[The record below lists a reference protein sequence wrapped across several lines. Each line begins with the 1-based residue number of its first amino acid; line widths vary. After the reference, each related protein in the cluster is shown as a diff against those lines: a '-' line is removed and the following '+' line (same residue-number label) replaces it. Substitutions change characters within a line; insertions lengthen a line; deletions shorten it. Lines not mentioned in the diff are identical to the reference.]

1 MSSVVDVEKTAEV
14 LAAAGPV
21 VNAAGNDLRAVSA
34 RVKDALGQA
43 GLVHVEGAAEV
54 YGLAAGLQFG
64 EVIIEG
70 DSGDYLGV
78 LNRGATIRVQGDA
91 GPYLAD
97 NMTRGSVYVQGDA
110 GYAAAS
116 YCYGGTV
123 VITGDAGDFCA
134 VMNKG
139 ATVIVGGDVG
149 SDAATYMLAGD
160 LIIVGDAGANLG
172 NYLIRGNIYVGGQW
186 QSLGHNTQAREL
198 TEADLDKLQAH
209 FEHYGIAADPAMF
222 RKIVALS
229 PKPFY
234 KSKTQLPVA
243 ATPRYE

>member
-1 MSSVVDVEKTAEV
+1 MSTVLDVEETTEV
-14 LAAAGPV
+14 LAAAGSV
-21 VNAAGNDLRAVSA
+21 VNAAGNDLRTVSTQ
-34 RVKDALGQA
+34 VKDALRKA
-43 GLVHVEGAAEV
+43 GLVYVKGAAEV
-54 YGLAAGLQFG
+54 YGLAAGLQAG
-64 EVIIEG
+64 EVVIEG
-70 DSGDYLGV
+70 NGGDYLGV
-78 LNRGATIRVQGDA
+78 LNNGATIRVQGDA

-110 GYAAAS
+110 DYAAAS

-123 VITGDAGDFCA
+123 VIMGDAGDFCA

-186 QSLGHNTQAREL
+186 QSLGHNTEVREL
-198 TEADLDKLQAH
+198 TEADLDILRTH
-209 FEHYGIAADPAMF
+209 FEHYGMTADPALF

-234 KSKTQLPVA
+234 KSKARMPVA
-243 ATPRYE
+243 AGARYE